1 MKSGIIITLM
11 VSTVLV
17 GAGHARQM
25 LDPSLVRSPAKATQS
40 MNPTSRS
47 AEMGGLPYPD
57 APRIVGDLLVFA
69 SDGEQ
74 VEDNIGRHLSVCRS
88 KSCRR
93 EGKEAATGYSYQLE
107 ELSRLLPKRCRSM
120 RSRLTADA
128 RATRQMIDG
137 VPVNRG
143 NQATTQE
150 LHRWVNLTRN
160 LAHEAG
166 MKCLRRYTPNK
177 G

>member
-1 MKSGIIITLM
+1 MKSGILITALAA
-11 VSTVLV
+11 TVLV

-25 LDPSLVRSPAKATQS
+25 LDPSLVRSPAKAMTS

-74 VEDNIGRHLSVCRS
+74 VEDNIGRHLSICRA

-93 EGKEAATGYSYQLE
+93 EAKENAAGYSYQLE
-107 ELSRLLPKRCRSM
+107 ELAQVLPKRCRPM
-120 RSRLTADA
+120 RSRLISDA
-128 RATRQMIDG
+128 RAARQMIDG

-143 NQATTQE
+143 SQVATQD
-150 LHRWVNLTRN
+150 LHRWVNLIRN

-166 MKCLRRYTPNK
+166 MNCLRRYAPNK
-177 G
+177 E